1 MTRKLVAILRGIR
14 PEEVREIGQASID
27 KGITVIEVPLNSP
40 DAIKSIGILA
50 DAFSDVALIGAGTVL
65 MPQQVEAVAEV
76 GGRLVVSPD
85 CNLEVIATTRRLGLL
100 SYPGVMTATEA
111 FSAWRAG
118 ADALKLFPAS
128 QVGVEGFKAYRA
140 VLPPEL
146 PVYAV
151 GGVGAADFSEWI
163 AAGITGFGIGSEL
176 YREGDDVKLLSE
188 RAEKL
193 VAAYDELSP

>member
-14 PEEVREIGQASID
+14 PEEVREIGQVLVD

-128 QVGVEGFKAYRA
+128 QVGVAGFKAYKA

-176 YREGDDVKLLSE
+176 YRAGDDVKLLSE
-188 RAEKL
+188 RAEQL
-193 VAAYDELSP
+193 VSTYDELRP

>member
-14 PEEVREIGQASID
+14 PEEVHEIGQVLIEQ
-27 KGITVIEVPLNSP
+27 GITVIEVPLNSP

-85 CNLEVIATTRRLGLL
+85 CNLDVIATTRRLGLL

-111 FSAWRAG
+111 FAAWRAG

-128 QVGVEGFKAYRA
+128 QVGVDGFKAYKA

-151 GGVGAADFSEWI
+151 GGVGAANFSEWI
-163 AAGITGFGIGSEL
+163 AAGISGFGIGSEL
-176 YREGDDVKLLSE
+176 YRAGDDVKLVSE
-188 RAEKL
+188 RAEQL
-193 VAAYDELSP
+193 VTTYDELRP

>member
-14 PEEVREIGQASID
+14 PEEVREIGQALID
-27 KGITVIEVPLNSP
+27 KGITVIEIPLNSP

-128 QVGVEGFKAYRA
+128 QVGVEGFKAYKA

-193 VAAYDELSP
+193 VAAYDELRP

>member
-14 PEEVREIGQASID
+14 PEEVREIGQVLIER
-27 KGITVIEVPLNSP
+27 GITVIEVPLNSP

-85 CNLEVIATTRRLGLL
+85 CNLDVIATTRRLGML

-111 FSAWRAG
+111 FAAWRAG

-128 QVGVEGFKAYRA
+128 QVGVDGFKAYKA

-151 GGVGAADFSEWI
+151 GGVGAANFSEWI
-163 AAGITGFGIGSEL
+163 AAGISGFGIGSEL
-176 YREGDDVKLLSE
+176 YRAGDDVKLVSE
-188 RAEKL
+188 RAQQM
-193 VAAYDELSP
+193 VTTYDELRP

>member
-14 PEEVREIGQASID
+14 PEEVREIGQALID

-128 QVGVEGFKAYRA
+128 QVGVEGFKAYKA

-151 GGVGAADFSEWI
+151 GGVGAANFSEWI

-193 VAAYDELSP
+193 VAAYDELRP

>member
-14 PEEVREIGQASID
+14 PEEVREIGQALID

-128 QVGVEGFKAYRA
+128 QVGVEGFKAYKA

-193 VAAYDELSP
+193 VAAYDELRP

>member
-14 PEEVREIGQASID
+14 PEEVREIGQVLIER
-27 KGITVIEVPLNSP
+27 GITVIEVPLNSP

-65 MPQQVEAVAEV
+65 MPQQVEAVAEA

-85 CNLEVIATTRRLGLL
+85 CNLDVIATTRRLGML

-111 FSAWRAG
+111 FAAWRAG

-128 QVGVEGFKAYRA
+128 QVGVDGFKAYKA

-151 GGVGAADFSEWI
+151 GGVGAANFSEWI
-163 AAGITGFGIGSEL
+163 AAGISGFGIGSEL
-176 YREGDDVKLLSE
+176 YRAGDDVKLVSE
-188 RAEKL
+188 RAQQM
-193 VAAYDELSP
+193 VTTYDELRP

>member
-14 PEEVREIGQASID
+14 PEEVREIGQVLIER
-27 KGITVIEVPLNSP
+27 GITVIEVPLNSP

-85 CNLEVIATTRRLGLL
+85 CNLDVIATTRRLGML

-111 FSAWRAG
+111 FAAWRAG

-128 QVGVEGFKAYRA
+128 QVGVDGFKAYKA

-151 GGVGAADFSEWI
+151 GGVGAANFSEWI
-163 AAGITGFGIGSEL
+163 AAGISGFGIGSEL
-176 YREGDDVKLLSE
+176 YRAGDDVKLVSE
-188 RAEKL
+188 RAEQM
-193 VAAYDELSP
+193 VTTYDELRP